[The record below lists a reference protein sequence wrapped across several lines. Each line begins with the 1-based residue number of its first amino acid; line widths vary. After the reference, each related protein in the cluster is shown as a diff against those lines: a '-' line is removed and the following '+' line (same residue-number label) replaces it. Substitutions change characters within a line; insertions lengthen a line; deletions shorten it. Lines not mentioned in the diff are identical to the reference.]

1 MRVTVN
7 TYMKDVLFQRYQCA
21 EALNPFTWMRYLEG
35 SSWKAPVDLQTWSRA
50 FARDV
55 GKPLQS
61 VTSDPGDVVIGLL
74 LVVLADLRAITADPE
89 GKESSRGATW
99 HPDRRIALPVETAS
113 MAETIVRAAMVACEA
128 RPRWARAIMTGQRTM
143 AELFGL
149 IARRLD
155 GSPYLGKLGNEW
167 DFNHQFYHPG
177 VYDEAT
183 LSMLEAGMVTEM
195 AWRGMESFVVVT
207 NNRWARDKDPW
218 NWAVGDR
225 FTFPV
230 KDTVTR
236 AHTLSTQVG
245 QGIVKQ
251 LRSLGL
257 TEAEWP
263 DDTHVSTAV
272 KTLHNAVADVRGYKE
287 RDKRAVRQRIRAAFD
302 TLMDT
307 WSRHMKSAAVRMDR
321 RGITVYWPREVLV
334 VRQSLTREDV
344 TADPLQALAT
354 IRALRTDVAARVQAA
369 RDLATEIEA
378 AYREWVAS
386 QQAWLVVSGQVLDP
400 VVKGGS

>member
-7 TYMKDVLFQRYQCA
+7 WYEKLHPFERYLCA
-21 EALNPFTWMRYLEG
+21 EALDPFTWMRYLEG

-74 LVVLADLRAITADPE
+74 LVVLADLRAITADPA
-89 GKESSRGATW
+89 GKESSRGETW
-99 HPDRRIALPVETAS
+99 HPDRRIALPVETAG
-113 MAETIVRAAMVACEA
+113 MAATIVRAAMVACEA
-128 RPRWARAIMTGQRTM
+128 RPRWATAIMTGRRTM

-155 GSPYLGKLGNEW
+155 GSPYLGNLGDKW

-207 NNRWARDKDPW
+207 NRWSPEKDPW
-218 NWAVGDR
+218 KWAVGDR

-230 KDTVTR
+230 EDTVTR
-236 AHTLSTQVG
+236 AYTLSTQVG
-245 QGIVKQ
+245 QIG
-251 LRSLGL
+251 R
-257 TEAEWP
+257 A
-263 DDTHVSTAV
+263 HV
-272 KTLHNAVADVRGYKE
+272 
-287 RDKRAVRQRIRAAFD
+287 
-302 TLMDT
+302 
-307 WSRHMKSAAVRMDR
+307 
-321 RGITVYWPREVLV
+321 
-334 VRQSLTREDV
+334 
-344 TADPLQALAT
+344 
-354 IRALRTDVAARVQAA
+354 
-369 RDLATEIEA
+369 
-378 AYREWVAS
+378 
-386 QQAWLVVSGQVLDP
+386 
-400 VVKGGS
+400 